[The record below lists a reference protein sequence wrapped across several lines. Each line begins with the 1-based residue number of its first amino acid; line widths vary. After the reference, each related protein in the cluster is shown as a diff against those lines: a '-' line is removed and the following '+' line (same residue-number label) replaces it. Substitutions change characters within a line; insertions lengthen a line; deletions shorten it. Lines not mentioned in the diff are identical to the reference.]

1 MVQNV
6 LIPREKEVEYISAT
20 VMDELDEDRLK
31 QGTDEH
37 DLVSN
42 ETGGENHSR
51 IYLVMYTN
59 FE

>member
-6 LIPREKEVEYISAT
+6 LIPREEKVEYISAT
-20 VMDELDEDRLK
+20 VVNELDIDRLK
-31 QGTDEH
+31 QSSDEL

-42 ETGGENHSR
+42 ETGEDDPIR

>member
-6 LIPREKEVEYISAT
+6 LIPREREVEYISAT
-20 VMDELDEDRLK
+20 VINKFDMDRLK
-31 QGTDEH
+31 QGSYEL

-42 ETGGENHSR
+42 ETEEENTKR
-51 IYLVMYTN
+51 IYLVMHTN

>member
-20 VMDELDEDRLK
+20 VIDELHEGRLK
-31 QGTDEH
+31 QGTDEN

-42 ETGGENHSR
+42 ETGGENQSR

>member
-6 LIPREKEVEYISAT
+6 LIPREEKVEYISAT
-20 VMDELDEDRLK
+20 VVNELDIDRLK
-31 QGTDEH
+31 QSSDEL

-42 ETGGENHSR
+42 ETGGDDPIR